1 MGAAGDVLVAADKNM
16 KAAERNDYQTVRYCV
31 ADRIPIMPRRDSFR
45 DTIQKH
51 IKQIKGV

>member
-1 MGAAGDVLVAADKNM
+1 LGAAGDVLVAADKNM